1 MIQFN
6 LLPDVK
12 LEFIKAEARKRLI
25 IMTSVIISVSFII
38 IFALLLLN
46 VKVAQS
52 KRMNDLTKDI
62 KSSVKKVSDI
72 KDIDKIITVQ
82 NQLASLPGLHD
93 QKVISSRVTDYLLQ
107 LTPSNAK
114 ITDVDMDFDAK
125 TMIIKGTAPDLITVN
140 KFADT
145 LKFTKYKVNTTEG
158 AEGKAFNNV
167 VLSSFSIQ
175 EKAKNPEEKAT
186 FEISVNFDE
195 QLFKMI
201 KQDGL
206 PEDKAVTLNIPNIIS
221 TRSETEKPTEL
232 FGTEPAVK
240 EGQ

>member
-12 LEFIKAEARKRLI
+12 LEFIKAQARKRLI
-25 IMTSVIISVSFII
+25 IMSSVIISAVFIT
-38 IFALLLLN
+38 IFVLLLVN
-46 VKVAQS
+46 VKVAQT

-62 KSSVKKVSDI
+62 KSSVSKVSDI

-107 LTPSNAK
+107 LTPANAK

-125 TMIIKGTAPDLITVN
+125 TMTIKGTAPDLITVN

-145 LKFTKYKVNTTEG
+145 LKFTKYKVNTADG
-158 AEGKAFNNV
+158 PEGKAFSNV
-167 VLSSFSIQ
+167 VLGSFSIQ
-175 EKAKNPEEKAT
+175 EKATNPTEKAT
-186 FEISVNFDE
+186 FSIAVNFDE

-206 PEDKAVTLNIPNIIS
+206 TEDRAVTLNIPNIIS

-232 FGTEPAVK
+232 FGTQPTTR

>member
-25 IMTSVIISVSFII
+25 IMISVIVSISFIT
-38 IFALLLLN
+38 IFIFLLLN

-62 KSSVKKVSDI
+62 NSSVKKVSDI
-72 KDIDKIITVQ
+72 QDIDKIITVQ

-93 QKVISSRVTDYLLQ
+93 QKVISSRVTDFLLQ
-107 LTPSNAK
+107 LTPANAK
-114 ITDVDMDFDAK
+114 ITDVDVDFGAK
-125 TMIIKGTAPDLITVN
+125 TMSIKGTAPDLITVN

-145 LKFTKYKVNTTEG
+145 LKFTKYKVNTEGG
-158 AEGKAFNNV
+158 AEGKAFSGV
-167 VLSSFSIQ
+167 VLTSFSVQEKATNPSEKASFSI
-175 EKAKNPEEKAT
+175 T
-186 FEISVNFDE
+186 TNFDE

-201 KQDGL
+201 KQQGL

-232 FGTEPAVK
+232 FGAKPTTG

>member
-12 LEFIKAEARKRLI
+12 LEFIKAQARKRMI
-25 IMTSVIISVSFII
+25 IMVSVIVSVSFIT
-38 IFALLLLN
+38 IFVLLLLN

-107 LTPSNAK
+107 LTPANAK

-125 TMIIKGTAPDLITVN
+125 TMTIKGTAPDLITVN

-145 LKFTKYKVNTTEG
+145 LKFTKYKVNTADG

-175 EKAKNPEEKAT
+175 EKATNPAEKAT
-186 FEISVNFDE
+186 FEISVIFDE

-206 PEDKAVTLNIPNIIS
+206 AEDKAVTLNIPNIIS

-232 FGTEPAVK
+232 FGTQPATG